1 MSFDSE
7 MNTIQFLTGGYEMK
21 LQTRLASAIL
31 SASMLFS
38 AAFAV
43 TPMQADA
50 ATYKSPV
57 SLSTV
62 QNQWTTRINAEKAKF
77 QHGKYWT
84 GGNEDSC
91 SSTPCDHFGGPR
103 YCCHTS
109 YFAPINDQH
118 QRQHTG
124 YDEDARG
131 NMYSSLSM
139 CCGFARKLAKDIFET
154 NFYVRYYINNGKINY
169 FASGQRDYEP
179 QIGDQVRLFSY
190 SHGEQGHSI
199 FITGISGNN
208 ITFAECNGDLKTCQI
223 LWDQTKYVDN
233 YTNNR
238 MITVTKSY
246 LRQRA
251 VFVERP
257 ILQGD
262 FNLNG
267 KIDLQDVTAFK
278 ATLVDKGTLVSGTD
292 YNDYDVNGSR
302 YVNDSDYYAIQQYAN
317 KSAADGYIYRS
328 GDYINGT
335 SCYHHE
341 VKDKYFLYNDGIYQQ
356 VDFFKASLV
365 APFRRDYPSLIVPE
379 TVKMPSGRT
388 LTVTEIGERDH
399 SVRSSS
405 LLGELSAIT
414 IPETAT
420 IINKYAFN
428 SGRSSKLQSVTFSGS
443 DPKMTTIDEGAFFYC
458 EKLNALFLDKLNRLT
473 TIGDEAF
480 PDKISYI
487 SFPYANSG
495 SSQSTP
501 ALGSA
506 HGAFSPYQTTA
517 VTVSLKNQTSG
528 WRNVYLKD
536 KDVTLWRNN
545 LLKFSVTGKTRL
557 YTQSGTLLKTYN

>member
-1 MSFDSE
+1 
-7 MNTIQFLTGGYEMK
+7 MK

-38 AAFAV
+38 AAVAV
-43 TPMQADA
+43 TPMQASA
-50 ATYKSPV
+50 ATYKMPV

-62 QNQWTTRINAEKAKF
+62 QNQWASRIRAEKNKF
-77 QHGKYWT
+77 PSGKYWT
-84 GGNEDSC
+84 GGDEDSC
-91 SSTPCDHFGGPR
+91 SNTPCDHFGGPR

-109 YFAPINDQH
+109 YFSPIDDKH

-131 NMYSSLSM
+131 NMFPYLSM

-154 NFYVRYYINNGKINY
+154 DFYVRYYINNGKINY
-169 FASGQRDYEP
+169 NASGLRDYEP

-190 SHGEQGHSI
+190 SRSEQGHSI
-199 FITGISGNN
+199 FITDVSGDE
-208 ITFAECNGDLKTCQI
+208 IKFAECNGDLKTCQI
-223 LWDQTKYVDN
+223 LWDQQFYVSD
-233 YTNNR
+233 YKNNN
-238 MITVTKSY
+238 MVKVTKEY
-246 LRQRA
+246 LQQKA

-278 ATLVDKGTLVSGTD
+278 ATMVDKGTLVSGTD
-292 YNDYDVNGSR
+292 YTDYDVNGNR
-302 YVNDSDYYAIQQYAN
+302 YVNDNDYYAIQQYAN

-335 SCYHHE
+335 SCYHNE

-356 VDFFKASLV
+356 VDFYKASLV
-365 APFRRDYPSLIVPE
+365 APFRRDYPSLVVPE

-388 LTVTEIGERDH
+388 LRVTEIGERDH
-399 SVRSSS
+399 TIRHSS

-414 IPETAT
+414 IPENAT

-443 DPKMTTIDEGAFFYC
+443 NPKMTTIDEGAFYNC
-458 EKLNALFLDKLNRLT
+458 EKLNSLFLDKLNNLT

-480 PDKISYI
+480 PDQISYI
-487 SFPYANSG
+487 SFPYVSSG

-501 ALGSA
+501 TLGSTN
-506 HGAFSPYQTTA
+506 GAFSPYQKSA
-517 VTVSLKNQTSG
+517 VTVSLTNKTSG
-528 WRNVYLKD
+528 WRNVTLKD

-545 LLKFSVTGKTRL
+545 LLKFSVSGKTRI
-557 YTQSGTLLKTYN
+557 YDQNNTLLKTYN